1 MSPDSRV
8 MGCYVHGLFA
18 ADAYRAAFLNRIRSG
33 HYAATAFE
41 AGIDATLDR
50 LATHLE
56 EHVAVDR
63 LLEIAGL

>member
-1 MSPDSRV
+1 
-8 MGCYVHGLFA
+8 MGCYVHGLFTT
-18 ADAYRAAFLNRIRSG
+18 DAYRAVFLNRIRSG

-41 AGIDATLDR
+41 AVIDATLDR
-50 LATHLE
+50 LAAHLE